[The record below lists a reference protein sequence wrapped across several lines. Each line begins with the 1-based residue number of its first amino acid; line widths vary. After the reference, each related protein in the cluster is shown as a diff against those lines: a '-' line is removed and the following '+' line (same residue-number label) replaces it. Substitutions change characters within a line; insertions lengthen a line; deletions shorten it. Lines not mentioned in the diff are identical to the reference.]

1 MTTGVLELRRVSK
14 TYLDGADEVHALR
27 DVDLTVEPGRMV
39 AVMGPSGS
47 GKSTLLTIAG
57 ALETPTAGEVLVGGH
72 PLGPMSRDDRARL
85 RRRAIGYVFQDFNL
99 LAGLTASEN
108 VALPLILGG
117 LSQVKGK
124 FMDFAITINNDE
136 KDITKSTVSVVIKAT
151 SINTGIEGRDRHL
164 RTADFFDVEKFPEI
178 TFKSEHIEKKGKQ
191 FIAHGP
197 LTMHGVTKPI
207 ALPFTV
213 TGTYKNPTNNKISVG
228 YSARLVL
235 NRRDF
240 GINYAHRDNPTFVGD
255 NITVEIELV
264 TRALD
269 PK

>member
-1 MTTGVLELRRVSK
+1 MLKRIILPVLLFATLAVAQNGGSTRPYAIDNNHS
-14 TYLDGADEVHALR
+14 
-27 DVDLTVEPGRMV
+27 TVGFSVP
-39 AVMGPSGS
+39 
-47 GKSTLLTIAG
+47 
-57 ALETPTAGEVLVGGH
+57 
-72 PLGPMSRDDRARL
+72 
-85 RRRAIGYVFQDFNL
+85 
-99 LAGLTASEN
+99 
-108 VALPLILGG
+108 ILSG
-117 LSQVKGK
+117 LSEVKGK
-124 FMDFAITINNDE
+124 FTDFAITLNNDE
-136 KDITKSTVSVVIKAT
+136 KDITKSNVSVVIKAT

-197 LTMHGVTKPI
+197 LTMHGVTKEI

-213 TGTYKNPTNNKISVG
+213 TGTYKHPTDNKITVG
-228 YSARLVL
+228 YSAKLVL
-235 NRRDF
+235 NRRDY
-240 GINYAHRDNPTFVGD
+240 GINYEHRDIPTFVGD

>member
-1 MTTGVLELRRVSK
+1 MLKRIILPVLLFAV
-14 TYLDGADEVHALR
+14 
-27 DVDLTVEPGRMV
+27 V
-39 AVMGPSGS
+39 AVAQDGS
-47 GKSTLLTIAG
+47 SRPYPIDNGHST
-57 ALETPTAGEVLVGGH
+57 VGFSV
-72 PLGPMSRDDRARL
+72 P
-85 RRRAIGYVFQDFNL
+85 
-99 LAGLTASEN
+99 
-108 VALPLILGG
+108 ILGG

-124 FMDFAITINNDE
+124 FTDFAITLNNDE
-136 KDITKSTVSVVIKAT
+136 KDITKSTGSVVIKAT

-164 RTADFFDVEKFPEI
+164 RTADFFDGEKFPEI
-178 TFKSEHIEKKGKQ
+178 TFKSERIEKKGKQ

-197 LTMHGVTKPI
+197 LTMQGVTKPI

-213 TGTYKNPTNNKISVG
+213 TGTFTNPTNKKISVG
-228 YSARLVL
+228 YSAKMVL

-240 GINYAHRDNPTFVGD
+240 GINYARQDSPTFVGD